1 MTRDYGMRVFVPRL
15 EVSCLEVKNMNYT
28 NKGNKPTKTGFGEGV
43 LAAAQRDSNVV
54 GLGADITN
62 SVGMNLFAEAFPERF
77 VSMGIAEQDAVATA
91 AGLALSGKIPVF
103 STYGVFAAHRAND
116 QIRVSVCYNNVHVVI
131 GGAHAGVS
139 VGPDGATHQA
149 LEDIAAMR
157 VLPNMTVIS
166 PCDATQAKI
175 ATEKAILECKGPV
188 YVRFGREA
196 VPDFTDEKQ
205 DFEIGKAQL
214 MREGSDITLVATG
227 HEVWESLEAA
237 HMLEHMGVSAR
248 VINMHTIKPLDG
260 EILVKAAEDT
270 RLIFT
275 VEEHQIAGGLGGAVT
290 EFLAENHPIRVCRIG
305 MDDRFGESGQA
316 SALMHKF
323 GLDAA
328 GIVHRVLDIM
338 SNEDFSIYVRKM
350 GKPFDTYIRK
360 LYDSKMLYEGYD
372 YHDESTFAN
381 CHDTKVYQHYIAQGK
396 RGHEVL
402 ETLARALHDHFI
414 THQLY
419 KMLDLY
425 DEKDVVGIMG
435 GHAKRRDDPQYRQIV
450 LLSKK
455 LTEMGRLMVTG
466 GGPGA
471 MEAAHLGA
479 WMAGRSE
486 AEVDEAI
493 DMLKPSPTYK
503 DEGWLRRSF
512 EVMERFPRI
521 TDRRSLAIPTYYY
534 GHEPT
539 APFATHI
546 AKYFDNSVREDGVV
560 TIAKGGIIYTPG
572 SAGTMQEIF
581 QDAGQNHYES
591 EGYAS
596 PMIFLGKD
604 YYTNVM
610 PAYTILKSLSDKG
623 LYKNMILTISD
634 DNDEIIDAIVRFREG
649 S

>member
-1 MTRDYGMRVFVPRL
+1 
-15 EVSCLEVKNMNYT
+15 MNYT

-43 LAAAQRDSNVV
+43 LAAAQKDNRVV

-77 VSMGIAEQDAVATA
+77 FSMGIAEQDAVATA

-116 QIRVSVCYNNVHVVI
+116 QIRVSVCYNNVHVII

-149 LEDIAAMR
+149 LEDIATMR

-196 VPDFTDEKQ
+196 MPDFTDENQ
-205 DFEIGKAQL
+205 EFEIGKAQL
-214 MREGSDITLVATG
+214 MHDGSDITLVATG
-227 HEVWESLEAA
+227 HEVWECLEAA
-237 HMLEHMGVSAR
+237 HMLEHMDVSVR

-260 EILVKAAEDT
+260 DILNKAAEET
-270 RLIFT
+270 RMIFT
-275 VEEHQIAGGLGGAVT
+275 VEEHQIAGGLGSAVT
-290 EFLAENHPIRVCRIG
+290 EFLSENHPIRVCRIG
-305 MDDRFGESGQA
+305 MNDRFGESGQPL
-316 SALMHKF
+316 ALLHKY

-328 GIVHRVLDIM
+328 GIVHRVLEIT
-338 SNEDFSIYVRKM
+338 SNKDFSVYIRKL
-350 GKPFDTYIRK
+350 GKPFDTILKK
-360 LYDSKMLYEGYD
+360 LYDSKRLYEGYD
-372 YHDESTFAN
+372 YHDESTFEN
-381 CHDTKVYQHYIAQGK
+381 CYDTKVYRHYIAQGQ
-396 RGHEVL
+396 RGHDVL
-402 ETLARALHDHFI
+402 ESLTRALHDHFI
-414 THQLY
+414 THHLY
-419 KMLDLY
+419 KMLDMY
-425 DEKDVVGIMG
+425 DEKDVIGIMG
-435 GHAKRRDDPQYRQIV
+435 GHTKRRDDPQYRQIV

-486 AEVDEAI
+486 AEVDDAI
-493 DMLKPSPTYK
+493 AILASSPTFR

-512 EVMERFPRI
+512 QVMEWFPLQS
-521 TDRRSLAIPTYYY
+521 DYHSLALPTWYY

-539 APFATHI
+539 APFATDI

-581 QDAGQNHYES
+581 QDAAQNHYES
-591 EGYAS
+591 VGYAS

-604 YYTNVM
+604 YFTNYM
-610 PAYTILKSLSDKG
+610 PAYTLLKDLSDRG
-623 LYKNMILTISD
+623 VYKNMLLTITD
-634 DNDEIIDAIVRFREG
+634 DNDEIIEALERFRLTP
-649 S
+649 SPS

>member
-1 MTRDYGMRVFVPRL
+1 
-15 EVSCLEVKNMNYT
+15 MNYI
-28 NKGNKPTKTGFGEGV
+28 NKGNKPTKAGFGEGV
-43 LAAAQRDSNVV
+43 LAAAQKDERVV

-62 SVGMNLFAEAFPERF
+62 SVGMNLFAEAFPNRF
-77 VSMGIAEQDAVATA
+77 FSMGIAEQDAVATA
-91 AGLALSGKIPVF
+91 AGLALSGKVPVF

-116 QIRVSVCYNNVHVVI
+116 QIRISVCYNNVHVVI

-188 YVRFGREA
+188 YVRFGRES
-196 VPDFTDEKQ
+196 VPDFTDENQ

-214 MREGSDITLVATG
+214 MQDGSDVTFVATG
-227 HEVWESLEAA
+227 HEVWEALEAA
-237 HMLEHMGVSAR
+237 HMLSHLNISAR

-260 EILVKAAEDT
+260 DILMKAADET
-270 RLIFT
+270 RMVFT
-275 VEEHQIAGGLGGAVT
+275 IEEHQISGGLGGAVT
-290 EFLAENHPIRVCRIG
+290 EFLAEHHPIRVCRIG

-328 GIVHRVLDIM
+328 GIVNRVLEEVSKDDLSVFIP
-338 SNEDFSIYVRKM
+338 KM
-350 GKPFDTYIRK
+350 DKPFSTYPKRLYTSKI
-360 LYDSKMLYEGYD
+360 LYDGYDFHDEPTFATCYDSK
-372 YHDESTFAN
+372 
-381 CHDTKVYQHYIAQGK
+381 VYKHYIDQGK
-396 RGHEVL
+396 QGHEVR
-402 ETLARALHDHFI
+402 ETLARSLHDHFI
-414 THQLY
+414 THELY

-425 DEKDVVGIMG
+425 DEKDVIGIMG
-435 GHAKRRDDPQYRQIV
+435 GHAKRRDDPGYRQIV
-450 LLSKK
+450 FLSKK

-471 MEAAHLGA
+471 MEATHLGA
-479 WMAGRSE
+479 WMAGRTE
-486 AEVDEAI
+486 AEVDEALT
-493 DMLKPSPTYK
+493 MLTPSPTYR

-512 EVMERFPRI
+512 EVMERFPLQ
-521 TDRRSLAIPTYYY
+521 TDYRSLAIPTWYY

-539 APFATHI
+539 APFATDI
-546 AKYFDNSVREDGVV
+546 AKYFDNSVREDGIV

-591 EGYAS
+591 VGYAS
-596 PMIFLGKD
+596 PMIFMGKD
-604 YYTNVM
+604 YYTHCM
-610 PAYTILKSLSDKG
+610 PAYSLLKELSDKG
-623 LYKNMILTISD
+623 LFKNMILTISD
-634 DNDEIIDAIVRFREG
+634 DNDEIIEAIVRFREG
-649 S
+649 K

>member
-1 MTRDYGMRVFVPRL
+1 MEYP
-15 EVSCLEVKNMNYT
+15 
-28 NKGNKPTKTGFGEGV
+28 NKGNKATKTGFGEGV
-43 LAAAQRDSNVV
+43 LAAAQKDDRVV
-54 GLGADITN
+54 GLGADITA

-77 VSMGIAEQDAVATA
+77 FSMGIAEQDAVATA

-116 QIRVSVCYNNVHVVI
+116 QIRISVCYNNVHVVI

-166 PCDATQAKI
+166 PCDATQARI
-175 ATEKAILECKGPV
+175 ATEKAILECQGPV
-188 YVRFGREA
+188 YVRFGREP
-196 VPDFTDEKQ
+196 VPDFTDENQ
-205 DFEIGKAQL
+205 EFEIGKAQV

-227 HEVWESLEAA
+227 HEVWEALQAA
-237 HMLEHMGVSAR
+237 HMLEHLNISAR

-260 EILVKAAEDT
+260 DILNKSAEDT
-270 RLIFT
+270 RMIFT
-275 VEEHQIAGGLGGAVT
+275 IEEHQAAGGLGGAVA
-290 EFLAENHPIRVCRIG
+290 EFLAECHPIRVIRIG

-316 SALMHKF
+316 QALLHKYC
-323 GLDAA
+323 LDAA
-328 GIVHRVLDIM
+328 GIVNRVLEEIAKDDLSLYI
-338 SNEDFSIYVRKM
+338 RKM
-350 GKPFDTYIRK
+350 GLPFDTYPRR
-360 LYDSKMLYEGYD
+360 LYDSKMLYDGYD
-372 YHDESTFAN
+372 WHDADSFEL
-381 CHDTKVYQHYIAQGK
+381 CHDTQVYQHYLNQGK
-396 RGHEVL
+396 RVHKVR

-414 THQLY
+414 THELY

-425 DEKDVVGIMG
+425 NEKDVIGIMG
-435 GHAKRRDDPQYRQIV
+435 GHARRRDDPQYRQIV
-450 LLSKK
+450 FLSKR

-471 MEAAHLGA
+471 MEATHLGA
-479 WMAGRSE
+479 WMAGRTDDEVNE
-486 AEVDEAI
+486 ALE
-493 DMLKPSPTYK
+493 MLMPSPTYK

-521 TDRRSLAIPTYYY
+521 TEYRSLAIPTYYY

-539 APFATHI
+539 TPFATDI

-581 QDAGQNHYES
+581 QDAAQNHYES

-604 YYTNVM
+604 YFTNYM
-610 PAYTILKSLSDKG
+610 PAYKLLKDLSDRG
-623 LYKNMILTISD
+623 VYKNMILTVSD

-649 S
+649 A